1 MMTREQGFFL
11 LAILAAFLGAFLL
24 LYPFLKYLVF
34 ALLLTYLMHPL
45 RRRLQVRLRNR
56 SLVSIAMIVLI
67 LVAII
72 LPATYI
78 TLQLVKEVR
87 TGVARV
93 AESPQ
98 RDAYL
103 EKGEVWISR
112 IFGEPTD
119 LHVYKDRLVREAH
132 SFVLRV
138 APNVLGSV
146 TEWLLGFFIML
157 FVLFYSFQGSR
168 RAFERIKNLIPLAPN
183 LKEKLIDEVKNVT
196 WAVIYGQVVT
206 AIVQGTLGGLGFFFF
221 GVSSP
226 ALWGFI
232 MIILSFLPLIGT
244 PIIWVP
250 AAIVK
255 ILSGETVRGVLLLI
269 WGGVLVMN
277 VDNFLKPRLISG
289 RAKIHPVTVLLGVL
303 GGLQLFGFIGLVVG
317 PMILALLIALVRF
330 YEEEYLG
337 IETGS

>member
-1 MMTREQGFFL
+1 MVTREHVFFL
-11 LAILAAFLGAFLL
+11 LAILAAFVAAFFLV
-24 LYPFLKYLVF
+24 YPFLKYLVF

-45 RRRLQVRLRNR
+45 RRRLQTRLRNR
-56 SLVSIAMIVLI
+56 SLVSTAMIMLI

-87 TGVARV
+87 TAVARV
-93 AESPQ
+93 ADSPR

-103 EKGEVWISR
+103 EKGEAWIKR
-112 IFGEPTD
+112 ITGEATD
-119 LHVYKDRLVREAH
+119 LHAYKDRLLTGAQ
-132 SFVLRV
+132 SFLLKA
-138 APNVLGSV
+138 APNVVGSV
-146 TEWLLGFFIML
+146 TEWLLGLFIMF
-157 FVLFYSFQGSR
+157 FVLFYSFQGGR
-168 RAFERIKNLIPLAPN
+168 RAFERIKHLIPLAPN
-183 LKEKLIDEVKNVT
+183 LKEKLIEEVKNVT

-206 AIVQGTLGGLGFFFF
+206 ALIQGTLGGLGFFFF
-221 GVSSP
+221 GVP
-226 ALWGFI
+226 NPVLWGFI
-232 MIILSFLPLIGT
+232 MIIFSFLPLFGT

-255 ILSGETVRGVLLLI
+255 ILSGETLRGVLLLI

-317 PMILALLIALVRF
+317 PMILALLIALLRF

-337 IETGS
+337 IETED